1 MRSISFKTP
10 QYVTIDYE
18 LAQPFIRAVASFID
32 AVAFLI
38 YFLIA
43 FTIFEVSFF
52 ELNFTD
58 SGRDISKIV
67 IAILF
72 RIPWFFYSP
81 IVEYLSNGR
90 SLGKWILGIRVVT
103 VNGETAGLR
112 EYFTRWVFRF
122 IDIWLGALGFVGLLV
137 SGTSERN
144 QRLGDLMAGTVVI
157 RKSNSVIYTL
167 TDVLNIKNSSNHEI
181 LYPGVTRFSDE
192 DMMLIKNTILRVKR
206 YPSDEN
212 KKFAIELANETASLM
227 GLDETPAKRMEFLQ
241 RVLQD
246 YVVSTR

>member
-1 MRSISFKTP
+1 MRSITFTTA
-10 QYVTIDYE
+10 QYVNIDYE
-18 LAQPFIRAVASFID
+18 LANPFMRAVASFID

-43 FTIFEVSFF
+43 YNLFDFSFF
-52 ELNFTD
+52 SFERD
-58 SGRDISKIV
+58 SDMKVVIV
-67 IAILF
+67 SILF
-72 RIPWFFYSP
+72 RLPWFFYSP
-81 IVEYLSNGR
+81 IMEYFTNGR

-112 EYFTRWVFRF
+112 EYFTRWVFRVV
-122 IDIWLGALGFVGLLV
+122 DIWLGAFGFLALLV

-157 RKSNSVIYTL
+157 KKSNSVTYAL
-167 TDVLNIKNSSNHEI
+167 TDVLNIKSLSNHEI

-192 DMMLIKNTILRVKR
+192 DMMLIKNTILRVR
-206 YPSDEN
+206 RFPSEEN
-212 KKFAIELANETASLM
+212 KRFAIDLANETAQLM
-227 GLDETPAKRMEFLQ
+227 GMDETPAKKMEFLQ

-246 YVVSTR
+246 YVVITR